1 MPSKK
6 TEKISDEMSRRIIA
20 TAERIATERG
30 AQTVTVR
37 SILQELGITN
47 RVFYNRFSNVDEVL
61 AIVYRNTSQ
70 KIRVDVRLDFG
81 GAEEFFHYVT
91 EMVVQTLLASY
102 EAKMQFNQYVFE
114 TDSHSNDNYEWWLGQ
129 IKKLFDYAKEHGYI
143 RDVDSDVLGYSL
155 WCFCRGYNADAVGRN
170 LEKEEAVRRFRY
182 SFSIILDGLRQA
194 APKAND
200 AAAF

>member
-6 TEKISDEMSRRIIA
+6 IEKISDEMSERIVA

-61 AIVYRNTSQ
+61 AIVYRNTAQ
-70 KIRVDVRLDFG
+70 KIRVDMRLDFG
-81 GAEEFFHYVT
+81 SAEEFFQYVT
-91 EMVVQTLLASY
+91 EMVVQTLLISY

-143 RDVDSDVLGYSL
+143 KDVDSDVLSYSL

-170 LEKEEAVRRFRY
+170 LEKTEAVRRFRY
-182 SFSIILDGLRQA
+182 SFSIILDGLRRTEPSA
-194 APKAND
+194 HD